1 MFKTACGSL
10 SRQDKAVSS
19 NVKFVATITS
29 LQVNRDRLQQQLATL
44 ATIGQLPSGGVRR
57 IAYSPEDLAARQWV
71 MTAMAQ
77 AGMAITL
84 DAAGNIIGRYNGT
97 QALPALAT
105 GSHIDTVPTG
115 GRYDGALGVLAGI
128 EVVTTLRDA
137 GQRLKHPIDVI
148 VFTDEEGEMIG
159 SKAMAGTG
167 HFQDSERFR
176 RLNGSTIQ
184 DCLQRIGGNWDR
196 LSTAQRTGQDIA
208 AYLELHVEQG
218 GVLETLQRQVGV
230 VQGIVG
236 LQRYRVEINGR
247 PNHAG
252 TTPMDMRQDAL
263 YAASLLVA
271 AVHDVAIDIPG
282 DQVATVGY
290 LQVSPNAA
298 NIVPGRVELTI
309 DLRDLSSKTLQAML
323 EALHRRIQAI
333 ETTTQTKLQMQAQH
347 AVDPTLASP
356 AIQEAITSV
365 CETLQLS
372 HYSMPSRAIHD
383 AQEIGRFTQ
392 MGMIFVP
399 SQAGVSHAEDEYT
412 SPDQCAQGANVL
424 LNTLLRLDTLLSSNQ

>member
-1 MFKTACGSL
+1 MAIT
-10 SRQDKAVSS
+10 
-19 NVKFVATITS
+19 TS
-29 LQVNRDRLQQQLATL
+29 LQINRDRLQQQLTTL

-57 IAYSPEDLAARQWV
+57 TAYSLEDLEARQWV
-71 MTAMAQ
+71 MAAMEQ
-77 AGMAITL
+77 AGMTITI

-97 QALPALAT
+97 QALPAIAT

-128 EVVTTLRDA
+128 EVVATLHDA
-137 GQRLKHPIDVI
+137 GQQLNHPIEVI

-167 HFQDSERFR
+167 HFHEPELFR
-176 RLNGSTIQ
+176 RLDGCAIQ
-184 DCLQRIGGNWDR
+184 DCLQRIGGDWDA
-196 LSTAQRTGQDIA
+196 LSSAQRTAQDIA

-218 GVLETLQRQVGV
+218 GVLETVQRQVGV

-236 LQRYRVEINGR
+236 LQRYRVEIIGR

-252 TTPMDMRQDAL
+252 TTPMGMRQDAL
-263 YAASLLVA
+263 YAAALLVS
-271 AVHDVAIDIPG
+271 AVHDMAIDIPG
-282 DQVATVGY
+282 DQVATVGS
-290 LQVSPNAA
+290 LQVFPNAA

-309 DLRDLSSKTLQAML
+309 DMRDLSSDTLQAMV
-323 EALHRRIQAI
+323 EALQHRIQAI
-333 ETTTQTKLQMQAQH
+333 EATTQTKIQMQAQH

-356 AIQEAITSV
+356 AIQETIAAV

-424 LNTLLRLDTLLSSNQ
+424 LNTLLRLDTLL